1 MDKTIAIIPARSG
14 SKRLPNKNIKFFG
27 GLPLIVYSINYA
39 LSNSNFIDE
48 VYVSTDSN
56 DIKEIALQYGANVID
71 RPKHLSGDL
80 EPTVSAMKHVLNA
93 VDDVGTIVLLQPT
106 NPLRPKTLIKDAF
119 KAFNDNK
126 AQSLFTISRDHKKLG
141 KIVDN
146 QFEPFNY
153 KIGQRSQDLEPLYYE
168 NGLLYITNASLI
180 KEDIIFNEKSIPF
193 LVNHKFVEID
203 IDTQEDFEYAEYVL
217 KNYNEE

>member
-1 MDKTIAIIPARSG
+1 MGKTIAIIPARSG

-153 KIGQRSQDLEPLYYE
+153 KIGQRSQDLEPLFYE

-217 KNYNEE
+217 KN